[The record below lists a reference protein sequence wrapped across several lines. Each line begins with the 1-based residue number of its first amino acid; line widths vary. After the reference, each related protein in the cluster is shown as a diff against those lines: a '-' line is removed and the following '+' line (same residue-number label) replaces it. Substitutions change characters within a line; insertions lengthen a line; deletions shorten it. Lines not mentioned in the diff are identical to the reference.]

1 MSEKKG
7 RLNLSQLVLMIF
19 TTVFGFAN
27 MPRAFYLMGYGAI
40 LWYVIAA
47 IAFLIPFA
55 FMIAEY
61 GAAFKTE
68 KGGIYSWMEKSVG
81 AKYAFIGTFMWY
93 AAYLIWMVNVSS
105 SIWIPLS
112 NGITGKD
119 TTSTWH
125 LFNLNSTQT
134 LGVLGC
140 ILIIVITSIA
150 IKGIDKIKKVTSTAG
165 IFVMLLNVLLILG
178 AIIIWVLNDFTLAQP
193 IKNTM
198 DFINSPN
205 PDYQNIVSVLSFS
218 VFAIFAYGGIE
229 VVGGLVDETEN
240 PTKTFPKGI
249 ILAATIIAIGYSLG
263 ILMCGVFT
271 NWQKVLSFDTVHM
284 GNVAYVLMRNLGY
297 ELGVAL
303 NLAESSALSLGLWIS
318 RFVGLSM
325 FFALVGAV
333 FTGAYSPLRQ
343 LIEGTPET
351 VWPKKIAKLDDG
363 VPRNAMIAQCIIVV
377 VIILL
382 VSFGGEGASKFFS
395 KLVLMT
401 NVAMTIPYMFI
412 AGAFYSFKRNKNIK
426 KPFEIYKGEGV
437 ALLGTFVTVL
447 VVGFANVFTII
458 SPAINGDWSSTLW
471 MIAGPIFFSLVALV
485 LYSRSKVNKN
495 Y

>member
-1 MSEKKG
+1 MGDKQGK
-7 RLNLSQLVLMIF
+7 LNLSQLVLMIF

-40 LWYVIAA
+40 LWYVLAA
-47 IAFLIPFA
+47 VAFLIPFA

-81 AKYAFIGTFMWY
+81 EKYAFVGTFMWY
-93 AAYLIWMVNVSS
+93 AAYLIWMVNISS

-112 NGITGKD
+112 NAITGKD
-119 TTSTWH
+119 TTNTWGF
-125 LFNLNSTQT
+125 LGLNSTQS

-140 ILIIVITSIA
+140 VLIIVITAIA
-150 IKGIDKIKKVTSTAG
+150 TRGIDKIKKVTSTAG
-165 IFVMLLNVLLILG
+165 IFVMLLNVILILG
-178 AIIIWVLNDFTLAQP
+178 AIIIFVLNDFTLAQP
-193 IKNTM
+193 ISTSM

-205 PDYQNIVSVLSFS
+205 PDYQSVISILSFS

-240 PTKTFPKGI
+240 PTRTFPKGI
-249 ILAATIIAIGYSLG
+249 ILAATVIAIGYSLG

-271 NWQKVLSFDTVHM
+271 NWNDALSFKTVHM

-297 ELGVAL
+297 QLGLAL
-303 NLAESSALSLGLWIS
+303 DLAESTALNLGLWIS

-325 FFALVGAV
+325 FFALVGAF
-333 FTGAYSPLRQ
+333 FTGVYSPLRQ
-343 LIEGTPET
+343 LIEGTPES
-351 VWPKKIAKLDDG
+351 VWPKKIAELEDG

-382 VSFGGEGASKFFS
+382 VSFGGEGASRFFS

-412 AGAFYSFKRNKNIK
+412 AGAFYSFKRKKEIE
-426 KPFEIYKGEGV
+426 KPFEIYKGEGI
-437 ALLGTFVTVL
+437 ALIGTIATVF

-471 MIAGPIFFSLVALV
+471 MIAGPIFFSLVALII
-485 LYSRSKVNKN
+485 YGRSKRVR
-495 Y
+495 

>member
-297 ELGVAL
+297 ELGLAL

>member
-193 IKNTM
+193 ITNTM

-351 VWPKKIAKLDDG
+351 VWPKKIAELDDG

>member
-81 AKYAFIGTFMWY
+81 DKYAFIGTFMWY

-125 LFNLNSTQT
+125 LLNLNSTQT
-134 LGVLGC
+134 LGLLGC

-193 IKNTM
+193 ITNTM

-205 PDYQNIVSVLSFS
+205 PDYQNTVSVLSFS

-303 NLAESSALSLGLWIS
+303 NLTEGSALSLGLWIS

-426 KPFEIYKGEGV
+426 KPFEIYKGEGI
-437 ALLGTFVTVL
+437 ALLGTFATVL

-458 SPAINGDWSSTLW
+458 SPAINGDWGSTLW
-471 MIAGPIFFSLVALV
+471 MIAGPIFFSLVALI

>member
-1 MSEKKG
+1 MSQQNGK
-7 RLNLSQLVLMIF
+7 LNLSQLVLMIF

-40 LWYVIAA
+40 LWYVLAA

-61 GAAFKTE
+61 GAAFKSE

-81 AKYAFIGTFMWY
+81 EKYAFVGTFMWY

-119 TTSTWH
+119 TTSTWGF
-125 LFNLNSTQT
+125 LGLNSTQS

-140 ILIIVITSIA
+140 ILIIVITLIA
-150 IKGIDKIKKVTSTAG
+150 TNGIDKIKRVTSTAG
-165 IFVMLLNVLLILG
+165 IFVMLLNVMLIIG
-178 AIIIWVLNDFTLAQP
+178 AIVIFVLNDFSLDQP
-193 IKNTM
+193 IRNLV
-198 DFINSPN
+198 DFANSPN
-205 PDYQNIVSVLSFS
+205 PDYQSTVSVLSFS

-240 PTKTFPKGI
+240 ATKTFPKGI
-249 ILAATIIAIGYSLG
+249 ILAATVIAVGYSLG

-271 NWQKVLSFDTVHM
+271 NWSDVLSFKTVHM

-297 ELGVAL
+297 QLGLAL
-303 NLAESSALSLGLWIS
+303 NLGEASSLTLGLWVS

-325 FFALVGAV
+325 FFALVGAF
-333 FTGAYSPLRQ
+333 FTGVYSPLRQ
-343 LIEGTPET
+343 LIEGTPSSI
-351 VWPKKIAKLDDG
+351 WPKKISELRDG

-377 VIILL
+377 IIILL

-412 AGAFYSFKRNKNIK
+412 AGAFYSFKKKKEIE
-426 KPFEIYKGEGV
+426 KPFEIYKGEGIS
-437 ALLGTFVTVL
+437 LLGTVATVF

-458 SPAINGDWSSTLW
+458 SPAINGDWGSTLW
-471 MIAGPIFFSLVALV
+471 MIAGPVFFSLVAL
-485 LYSRSKVNKN
+485 LIYGKSKRI
-495 Y
+495 

>member
-40 LWYVIAA
+40 LWYIIAA

-55 FMIAEY
+55 FMVAEY

-81 AKYAFIGTFMWY
+81 DKYAFVGTFMWY

-112 NGITGKD
+112 NAITGKD
-119 TTSTWH
+119 TTNTWH
-125 LFNLNSTQT
+125 FLGLNSTQT
-134 LGVLGC
+134 LGLMGC
-140 ILIIVITSIA
+140 ILIIVITLIA
-150 IKGIDKIKKVTSTAG
+150 TKGIDKIKKVTSTAG

-178 AIIIWVLNDFTLAQP
+178 AILIWVLNDFTLAQP
-193 IKNTM
+193 ISSTM
-198 DFINSPN
+198 DFISSPN
-205 PDYQNIVSVLSFS
+205 PDYQNIIAVLSFS

-249 ILAATIIAIGYSLG
+249 ILAAIIISIGYSLG

-271 NWQKVLSFDTVHM
+271 NWQDILSFDTVHM

-297 ELGVAL
+297 QLGLAF

-351 VWPKKIAKLDDG
+351 IWPKKIAKLDDG
-363 VPRNAMIAQCIIVV
+363 VPRNAMIAQCVIVV

-412 AGAFYSFKRNKNIK
+412 SGAFYSFKRKKNIK
-426 KPFEIYKGEGV
+426 KPFEIYKGEGA
-437 ALLGTFVTVL
+437 ALLGTFATVL
-447 VVGFANVFTII
+447 VVGFANAFTII

-471 MIAGPIFFSLVALV
+471 MIAGPVFFSLVALG
-485 LYSRSKVNKN
+485 LYGRSKVNRN

>member
-1 MSEKKG
+1 MNEKKG

-125 LFNLNSTQT
+125 IFNLNSTQT

-178 AIIIWVLNDFTLAQP
+178 AIIIWGLNDFTLAQP
-193 IKNTM
+193 IINTM

-205 PDYQNIVSVLSFS
+205 PNYQNIVSVLSFS

-297 ELGVAL
+297 ELGIAL

-351 VWPKKIAKLDDG
+351 VWPKKIAELDDG

-377 VIILL
+377 AIILL

-426 KPFEIYKGEGV
+426 KPFEIYKGEEV
-437 ALLGTFVTVL
+437 ALLGTLVTVL

-471 MIAGPIFFSLVALV
+471 MIAGPIFFSFVALV

>member
-40 LWYVIAA
+40 LWYVLAGV
-47 IAFLIPFA
+47 AFLIPFA

-61 GAAFKTE
+61 GAAFKNE

-81 AKYAFIGTFMWY
+81 EKYAFVGTFMWY
-93 AAYLIWMVNVSS
+93 TAYLIWMVNISS

-119 TTSTWH
+119 TTSTWGF
-125 LFNLNSTQT
+125 LGLNSTQS

-140 ILIIVITSIA
+140 ILIIVITLIA
-150 IKGIDKIKKVTSTAG
+150 TNGIDKIKKVTSTAG
-165 IFVMLLNVLLILG
+165 IFVMLLNVILILG
-178 AIIIWVLNDFTLAQP
+178 AIIIFVLNDFTLAQP
-193 IKNTM
+193 IKKAT
-198 DFINSPN
+198 DFFSSPN
-205 PDYQNIVSVLSFS
+205 PEYESMIAVLSFS

-249 ILAATIIAIGYSLG
+249 ILAATVISIGYSLG

-271 NWQKVLSFDTVHM
+271 NWSEALSFKSVHM

-297 ELGVAL
+297 QLGLAL
-303 NLAESSALSLGLWIS
+303 NLGETSSLVLGLWVS

-325 FFALVGAV
+325 FFALVGAF
-333 FTGAYSPLRQ
+333 FTGVYSPLRQ
-343 LIEGTPET
+343 LIEGTPESI
-351 VWPKKIAKLDDG
+351 WPKKIAELKDG
-363 VPRNAMIAQCIIVV
+363 VPKNAMIAQCIIVV
-377 VIILL
+377 IIILL
-382 VSFGGEGASKFFS
+382 VSFGGDGASKFFS

-412 AGAFYSFKRNKNIK
+412 AGAFYSFKNKKEIE
-426 KPFEIYKGEGV
+426 KPFEIYKGKGISFI
-437 ALLGTFVTVL
+437 GTVVTVL

-458 SPAINGDWSSTLW
+458 SPAINGDWNSTLW
-471 MIAGPIFFSLVALV
+471 MIGGPIFFSILALFI
-485 LYSRSKVNKN
+485 YGKSKRA
-495 Y
+495 

>member
-1 MSEKKG
+1 
-7 RLNLSQLVLMIF
+7 
-19 TTVFGFAN
+19 
-27 MPRAFYLMGYGAI
+27 
-40 LWYVIAA
+40 
-47 IAFLIPFA
+47 
-55 FMIAEY
+55 
-61 GAAFKTE
+61 
-68 KGGIYSWMEKSVG
+68 MEKSVG

-125 LFNLNSTQT
+125 IFNLNSTQT

-303 NLAESSALSLGLWIS
+303 NLAESSALGLGLWIS

-426 KPFEIYKGEGV
+426 KPFEIYKGEEV

>member
-40 LWYVIAA
+40 LWYVVAA

-193 IKNTM
+193 ITNTM

-351 VWPKKIAKLDDG
+351 VWPKKIAELDDG

-377 VIILL
+377 AIILL

-437 ALLGTFVTVL
+437 ALLGTLVTVL